1 MDGSGG
7 HIDTRQI
14 LPCVKKEIS
23 SEVWCKLNFIQ
34 FQAIIE
40 LKLNW
45 SEIDVNSSIFLTH
58 CNYLLLWH
66 HYNWHQKHPH
76 QHDPKPKNSNFGGNS
91 WSNMH
96 SPKLPNWYSGLPP
109 RVLSYTLSYTW
120 HFVFVLQFFN
130 LCLTLG
136 TLSALQTDSESSL
149 SLISQAKMDGH
160 SLLYSATFPTT
171 PGVATLG
178 LEPPIAR
185 GFIEP
190 VS

>member
-66 HYNWHQKHPH
+66 YNWHQKHPH
-76 QHDPKPKNSNFGGNS
+76 QHDPKPKKFQL
-91 WSNMH
+91 WR
-96 SPKLPNWYSGLPP
+96 KFLIQYA
-109 RVLSYTLSYTW
+109 LSQTSQLIFWPAASRFVI
-120 HFVFVLQFFN
+120 HFVLHLTLRLC
-130 LCLTLG
+130 LCLTLITCVLHLAHCPRCKRTRRAACPWSPRRRWRG
-136 TLSALQTDSESSL
+136 TPSCTPPPSPPPPASPPSALS
-149 SLISQAKMDGH
+149 H
-160 SLLYSATFPTT
+160 RLLEA
-171 PGVATLG
+171 L
-178 LEPPIAR
+178 
-185 GFIEP
+185 
-190 VS
+190 